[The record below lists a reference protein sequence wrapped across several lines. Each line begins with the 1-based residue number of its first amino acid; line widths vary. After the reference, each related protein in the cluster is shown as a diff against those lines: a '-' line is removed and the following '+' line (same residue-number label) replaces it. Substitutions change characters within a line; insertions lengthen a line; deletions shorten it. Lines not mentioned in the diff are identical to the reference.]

1 MLLEQIYKHYINP
14 EYKFIISILLI
25 LDNIIELISDTEIIK
40 YESVFRNKLAYDLIE
55 KNIYKKFNYS
65 LKLRKN
71 DIFYNLQNNI
81 INYYVKQYISIYL
94 NINILI
100 LIEDR
105 YYFINDYNN
114 KYCSIIL
121 LQTNNGYIPIKHI
134 FNNNN
139 IQLIINNLLIDELYK
154 YKDENTLEE
163 QDKSL
168 LKYLKTCKLTKL
180 RDFGKKYNISSY
192 MNMKKTELY
201 ESIKYK
207 IMS

>member
-14 EYKFIISILLI
+14 EYKFITSILLI
-25 LDNIIELISDTEIIK
+25 LDNIIELLKEKEINE

-71 DIFYNLQNNI
+71 DIFHNLKNNI
-81 INYYVKQYISIYL
+81 IDYYVRQYISIYL

-105 YYFINDYNN
+105 YYFINEYDV

-121 LQTNNGYIPIKHI
+121 LQTKNGYIPIKHI
-134 FNNNN
+134 FNNDN
-139 IQLIINNLLIDELYK
+139 IQSLIKNLIIDDLYK

-180 RDFGKKYNISSY
+180 REYGKKYNISSY
-192 MNMKKTELY
+192 MNMKKLELY

>member
-55 KNIYKKFNYS
+55 KNIYKKFNYK

-168 LKYLKTCKLTKL
+168 LKYLKNSKLTKL

>member
-14 EYKFIISILLI
+14 EYKFITSILLI
-25 LDNIIELISDTEIIK
+25 LDNIIELLQEKEINE

-55 KNIYKKFNYS
+55 QNIYKKFNYS

-71 DIFYNLQNNI
+71 DIFHNLKNNI
-81 INYYVKQYISIYL
+81 IDYYVRQYISIYL

-105 YYFINDYNN
+105 YYFINDYDV

-121 LQTNNGYIPIKHI
+121 LQTKNGYIPIKHI
-134 FNNNN
+134 FNNDN
-139 IQLIINNLLIDELYK
+139 IQLLIKNLIIDDLYK

-180 RDFGKKYNISSY
+180 REYGKKYNISSY
-192 MNMKKTELY
+192 MNMKKLELY

>member
-1 MLLEQIYKHYINP
+1 MLLEQIYKHHINP
-14 EYKFIISILLI
+14 EYKFITSILLV
-25 LDNIIELISDTEIIK
+25 LDNIIELLQEKEISE

-55 KNIYKKFNYS
+55 QNIYKKFNYS

-71 DIFYNLQNNI
+71 DIFYNLKNNI
-81 INYYVKQYISIYL
+81 IDFYTRQYISIYL

-105 YYFINDYNN
+105 YYFIHDYND
-114 KYCSIIL
+114 KYCSIVL

-134 FNNNN
+134 FDDNN
-139 IQLIINNLLIDELYK
+139 IQLLINNLIIDDLYK
-154 YKDENTLEE
+154 YKDENILEE
-163 QDKSL
+163 QDKLL
-168 LKYLKTCKLTKL
+168 LKYLKTCKLTQL
-180 RDFGKKYNISSY
+180 REYGKKYNILSY
-192 MNMKKTELY
+192 MNMKKSELY